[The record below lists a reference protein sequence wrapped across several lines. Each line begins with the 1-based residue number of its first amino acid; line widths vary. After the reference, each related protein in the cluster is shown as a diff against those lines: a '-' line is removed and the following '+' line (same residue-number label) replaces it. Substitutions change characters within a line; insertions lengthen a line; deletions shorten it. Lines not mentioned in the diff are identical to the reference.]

1 VSAVQLGTPDATRRR
16 RRRAAV
22 VVLMGACLLT
32 VFVSSRQSWMSKTR
46 PRATAALTERPARV
60 IPDSVRIKVEVINAT
75 ATRGLGRLAT
85 AWLRDKGFDVV
96 ATGTAPES
104 ERRDST
110 LVLVRSGR
118 ADWGALAAEAMG
130 GARVEARPDSLR
142 YLDLTILVGRVWRA
156 PPQSLYP

>member
-1 VSAVQLGTPDATRRR
+1 
-16 RRRAAV
+16 
-22 VVLMGACLLT
+22 MGACLIT
-32 VFVSSRQSWMSKTR
+32 IFVSSRRSRT
-46 PRATAALTERPARV
+46 ATATHDDAAGPTARPARL

-85 AWLRDKGFDVV
+85 AWLRDQGFDVV
-96 ATGTAPES
+96 AMGTAPAA
-104 ERRDST
+104 ERRDSS

-118 ADWGALAAEAMG
+118 ADWGALAAAAMG

-142 YLDLTILVGRVWRA
+142 YLDLTILVGRVWRS